1 LYLAQQKKSETNM
14 QDKNQLLF
22 GIRSVIEAINA
33 GKEIEKVLIRKG
45 LQGELYQELFSLV
58 NNRKIPF
65 QFVPLEKINRIT
77 RKNHQGVI
85 AFMSLI
91 EYQSLEA
98 LVPGLF
104 ESGRTPFI
112 LILDQVTDVR
122 NFGSIART
130 AECAGVD
137 AIVIPDKG
145 AAQINSDAIKTS
157 AGALNRIAVCRSHSL
172 TGTLKFLKESG
183 LIIAAATEKAEQL
196 PYDKVLTGPV
206 ALIMGAEDKGISPS
220 LLKIADEWL
229 KIPVN
234 GQIASLNVAVAT
246 GVIVYEIIR
255 QRMVAQT

>member
-1 LYLAQQKKSETNM
+1 M
-14 QDKNQLLF
+14 QDKSQLLF
-22 GIRSVIEAINA
+22 GIRSIIEAINA

-45 LQGELYQELFSLV
+45 LQGELYQELFSLI
-58 NNRKIPF
+58 NQRKIPF
-65 QFVPLEKINRIT
+65 QFVPVEKINGIT

-91 EYQSLEA
+91 EYQSLESII
-98 LVPGLF
+98 PMLF

-145 AAQINSDAIKTS
+145 AAQINSDAMKTS

-172 TGTLKFLKESG
+172 TGTVKFLKESG
-183 LIIAAATEKAEQL
+183 LIVVAASEKAEQL
-196 PYDKVLTGPV
+196 PYNKELTGPV

-234 GQIASLNVAVAT
+234 GQIASLNVAVAA
-246 GVIVYEIIR
+246 GVILYEIIR
-255 QRMVAQT
+255 QRMAVSA